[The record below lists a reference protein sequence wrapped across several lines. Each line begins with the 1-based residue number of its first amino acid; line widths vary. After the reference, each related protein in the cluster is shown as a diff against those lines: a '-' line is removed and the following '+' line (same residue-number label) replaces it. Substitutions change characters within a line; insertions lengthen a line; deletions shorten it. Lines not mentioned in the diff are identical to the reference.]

1 MIPGDKLSIN
11 KTCNSLQV
19 SKSGYYTWRNR
30 IQKKDYDAKLKKE
43 INKIAEEFPFYGY
56 RRVTVELRNRNK
68 LTNHKKVLRIMR
80 EEELVCR
87 RKKAFRPVTTQSDHG
102 LKVYPNLT
110 KDLEVTGLNQ
120 LWVSDI
126 TYIHLLSGFVY
137 LAAILDV
144 FSRKCIGWSLSK
156 IIDTQLTLTALNMA
170 IKKRILLGLS
180 GLIHHS
186 DQGVQYASDEYVNR
200 LEEIGILISMSR
212 KGNPYDNAFMESF
225 MKTLKAEEVYIKEYE
240 TIEDVYRNIKDFIE
254 KVYNKKRL
262 HSGIGY
268 QSPNKFE
275 QEVLNSNLN

>member
-1 MIPGDKLSIN
+1 MIPGNKLSIN

-19 SKSGYYTWRNR
+19 SKSGYYNWRNR
-30 IQKKDYDAKLKKE
+30 IPEKDNDAKLKKE
-43 INKIAEEFPFYGY
+43 IHKIAEEFPFYGY

-80 EEELVCR
+80 EEELICR
-87 RKKAFRPVTTQSDHG
+87 RKKAFRPVTTQSDYG
-102 LKVYPNLT
+102 LKVYPNLA

-126 TYIHLLSGFVY
+126 TYIHLLNGFVY

-156 IIDTQLTLTALNMA
+156 IIDTKLTLTALDMA
-170 IKKRILLGLS
+170 IKNRMLLGFS

-200 LEEIGILISMSR
+200 LEELGILISMSR

-268 QSPNKFE
+268 LSPNKFE
-275 QEVLNSNLN
+275 QEVLNSSLN